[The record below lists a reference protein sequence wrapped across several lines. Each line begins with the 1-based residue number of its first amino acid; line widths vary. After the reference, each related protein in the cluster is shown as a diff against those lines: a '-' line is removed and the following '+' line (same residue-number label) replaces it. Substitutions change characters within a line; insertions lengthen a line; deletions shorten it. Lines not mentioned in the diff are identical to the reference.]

1 LTYFTGLP
9 IVFIDLESGR
19 EVASKENYEFGTVKI
34 VGADDFE
41 GLEEQEFEIHGRGN
55 SSWGTFRKKPS
66 YTFKLDKAE
75 EVLGMPAHKKWVMI
89 GNYRD
94 KTLLRNSV
102 AWWLSERL
110 PALAWTP
117 RYRQVEVVLNGTHR
131 GVYQLTEQ
139 VRIDKNRVNIAE
151 MLPTDTQGEAITGGY
166 IVEFHYG
173 SDSGQWCWD
182 MPYLRGGS
190 GASVKVPKIEDSN
203 EAQRDYIMNY
213 VMTIDNWFASGEN
226 IPELMEKYIDMPSWA
241 AQWLVFEL
249 SGTTE
254 PQGPNSWYTHKQRG
268 DDKWYCGP
276 AWDFDYRSYIPSR
289 ASNWENFNALYMPE
303 MCRYRP
309 FEQELVSQWRTYIEP
324 LLPELLQYIENQR
337 DYLRL
342 SAEANWNLHEKNLLE
357 DGRRENGDEQIPW
370 DSALDRMIQYLELK
384 WDFVSKNITN
394 L

>member
-1 LTYFTGLP
+1 
-9 IVFIDLESGR
+9 
-19 EVASKENYEFGTVKI
+19 
-34 VGADDFE
+34 
-41 GLEEQEFEIHGRGN
+41 
-55 SSWGTFRKKPS
+55 
-66 YTFKLDKAE
+66 
-75 EVLGMPAHKKWVMI
+75 
-89 GNYRD
+89 
-94 KTLLRNSV
+94 
-102 AWWLSERL
+102 
-110 PALAWTP
+110 
-117 RYRQVEVVLNGTHR
+117 
-131 GVYQLTEQ
+131 
-139 VRIDKNRVNIAE
+139 
-151 MLPTDTQGEAITGGY
+151 
-166 IVEFHYG
+166 
-173 SDSGQWCWD
+173 
-182 MPYLRGGS
+182 
-190 GASVKVPKIEDSN
+190 
-203 EAQRDYIMNY
+203 
-213 VMTIDNWFASGEN
+213 MTIDNWVASGEN

-324 LLPELLQYIENQR
+324 LLPELLQYIEEQR